1 MSEQE
6 QISQLSALFDGELPS
21 GQAEMVIRRTLRDS
35 TMRDSWERY
44 ALIGACM
51 RNEPF
56 RVSAD
61 HVNVADRVRARLAAE
76 PDLLIA
82 GGNTAPARAAVAG
95 GSRSWLLGRAALG
108 GAIAAS
114 VALVSIMILRSVPL
128 DVGTAGADSPAI
140 LAEAAADSVMPSY
153 TTPVDSAA
161 GMQRVPAPL
170 FKYVVAHSEV
180 ASSAYRLSP
189 MSAEMGGN
197 DPAAGVVEVNED
209 EAGARR

>member
-6 QISQLSALFDGELPS
+6 QISQLSALFDGELPTA
-21 GQAEMVIRRTLRDS
+21 QAEMVIRRTLRDS

-61 HVNVADRVRARLAAE
+61 RVNVADRVRARLAAE
-76 PDLLIA
+76 PELPIA
-82 GGNTAPARAAVAG
+82 GGNDAPARSPVAAG
-95 GSRSWLLGRAALG
+95 TRFWLLGRGALG

-114 VALVSIMILRSVPL
+114 VALVSIMILRSVPP
-128 DVGTAGADSPAI
+128 DAGTAGADSPPAI
-140 LAEAAADSVMPSY
+140 LAGQTDTAMPSY

-197 DPAAGVVEVNED
+197 DLTAGAVEVSDD